1 MPTTLNKGCY
11 GWDDAFE
18 RTPIVWDLIIKV
30 ILQPNKSYAQN
41 IFAKAQLKMAAFK
54 TTVKYVEPR
63 LVTYWHALF
72 KNGGVTE
79 K

>member
-1 MPTTLNKGCY
+1 MPPTLNKGCC
-11 GWDDAFE
+11 GWHAAFE
-18 RTPIVWDLIIKV
+18 RTPIVRDLIIKV
-30 ILQPNKSYAQN
+30 ILQPNKSCAQK

-63 LVTYWHALF
+63 LVPYWHALF